1 MKYKSRR
8 RLSLFFLLLGLPLYI
23 ALVITG
29 LSFFP
34 RQSVFIEFIIYVIL
48 GVVWAFPLK
57 YIFKGIGQFDN
68 SKNNEN

>member
-8 RLSLFFLLLGLPLYI
+8 TLSLIFLLLGLPLYI

-34 RQSVFIEFIIYVIL
+34 RQNVFIELVIYVIL
-48 GVVWAFPLK
+48 GVIWAFPLK

>member
-23 ALVITG
+23 VLVITG

-34 RQSVFIEFIIYVIL
+34 RQNIFIEFVIYVIL
-48 GVVWAFPLK
+48 GVMWAFPLK

>member
-1 MKYKSRR
+1 MNYKSRR